1 MPEYKRGDVWL
12 ANLDPVIG
20 SEQGKTRPVVIIQ
33 NDIANRYSP
42 VVIVAAITT
51 AVGPKEYPTEVRV
64 STPEGGLKQDS
75 VILLDQIRTIDKR
88 RLIERWG
95 ELTPQTIKRST
106 KHLRSAW
113 GWYLSSQLFH
123 HLGEAQRFD
132 LLVYSLAEFGQHIA
146 WADLDQARH
155 T

>member
-33 NDIANRYSP
+33 NDVANEYSP

-51 AVGPKEYPTEVRV
+51 AIGPKEYPTEVRV
-64 STPEGGLKQDS
+64 TAPEGGLKRDS
-75 VILLDQIRTIDKR
+75 VILLNQIRTIDKR

-95 ELTPQTIKRST
+95 ELTPETMGKVDEALKIS
-106 KHLRSAW
+106 
-113 GWYLSSQLFH
+113 
-123 HLGEAQRFD
+123 LG
-132 LLVYSLAEFGQHIA
+132 LIPL
-146 WADLDQARH
+146 
-155 T
+155 

>member
-33 NDIANRYSP
+33 NDVANEYSP

-51 AVGPKEYPTEVRV
+51 AIGPKEYPTEVRV
-64 STPEGGLKQDS
+64 TAPEGGLKRDS
-75 VILLDQIRTIDKR
+75 VILLNQIRTIDKR

-95 ELTPQTIKRST
+95 KLTPQTMEKVDEALKIS
-106 KHLRSAW
+106 
-113 GWYLSSQLFH
+113 
-123 HLGEAQRFD
+123 LGLI
-132 LLVYSLAEFGQHIA
+132 LL
-146 WADLDQARH
+146 
-155 T
+155 